1 VHEAYT
7 LLKSSIIHVEQDDI
21 DFDDPDLDMDMDAAA
36 AATDAAEAAD
46 ESSNPTNGSL
56 AMPSSPTP
64 YQNGAT
70 PQQLASTPQ
79 PQSQPQRR
87 KTRITHDKYT
97 TMQELIVLHIASVE
111 QATGTGIEG
120 SELTDWYL
128 ETKEDEF
135 GSMEEME
142 EERELLQKVL
152 KKLVKVRLVLVTITK
167 SKANGLALFRTDI

>member
-1 VHEAYT
+1 
-7 LLKSSIIHVEQDDI
+7 
-21 DFDDPDLDMDMDAAA
+21 MDMDAAA
-36 AATDAAEAAD
+36 AATNAAEAAD
-46 ESSNPTNGSL
+46 ESSNPTNGSF

-87 KTRITHDKYT
+87 KTRITRVKYM
-97 TMQELIVLHIASVE
+97 TMQELIVLHIALVE
-111 QATGTGIEG
+111 ESTGTGVEG

-135 GSMEEME
+135 DSIEEME

-152 KKLVKVRLVLVTITK
+152 KKLVKVRLVLEIIIK
-167 SKANGLALFRTDI
+167 SRANRLPVRRTDI